1 MESTKKLTVYQG
13 PKYIILDKKYSKKI
27 KKFNK
32 NKNCII
38 SCGGADKKN
47 FLYKITKILINYK
60 FNKIFVIIGKGV
72 KKNDKVLK
80 LKDKKFKLVKNSE
93 NLKKYFD
100 KAQLAIVSGG
110 TVMFEAIASG
120 IFTLVIKNYDHQKYA
135 INFFKN
141 KNNITYLGSL
151 KSIENSQLFK
161 KNIINFLSKKHI
173 LNKNFFKNTRLIDGN
188 GLQRTK
194 KNFMSIYNKTQKKFK
209 IICVLEA
216 RMNSSR
222 LPGKVLKKLYNTSIL
237 EILINRLKNVNLVD
251 KIVVSTSRNSM
262 DSKIIKFCKNKK
274 IDFFRGSEENVLER
288 TFRTAIKY
296 KPRMIIRLTC
306 DNPFLDPEMLNYMIV
321 FFLNRYKKI
330 DYLCNNGLGNF
341 QKRSVPFGLD
351 IQIYKMSSFRK
362 LYNLVMNTKNNNEYL
377 EHPPL
382 FFYTKGEKKFRN
394 SNIKLPSKFLISKK
408 IRVTVD
414 TLADF
419 KLAKKIFNYFKKKNK
434 IFFTTK
440 DLGLFFKK
448 KINQKI

>member
-1 MESTKKLTVYQG
+1 M
-13 PKYIILDKKYSKKI
+13 
-27 KKFNK
+27 
-32 NKNCII
+32 
-38 SCGGADKKN
+38 
-47 FLYKITKILINYK
+47 
-60 FNKIFVIIGKGV
+60 
-72 KKNDKVLK
+72 
-80 LKDKKFKLVKNSE
+80 
-93 NLKKYFD
+93 
-100 KAQLAIVSGG
+100 
-110 TVMFEAIASG
+110 
-120 IFTLVIKNYDHQKYA
+120 
-135 INFFKN
+135 
-141 KNNITYLGSL
+141 
-151 KSIENSQLFK
+151 
-161 KNIINFLSKKHI
+161 
-173 LNKNFFKNTRLIDGN
+173 
-188 GLQRTK
+188 
-194 KNFMSIYNKTQKKFK
+194 
-209 IICVLEA
+209 
-216 RMNSSR
+216 
-222 LPGKVLKKLYNTSIL
+222 
-237 EILINRLKNVNLVD
+237 VD

-262 DSKIIKFCKNKK
+262 DRKIIKFCKNKK

-382 FFYTKGEKKFRN
+382 FFYTKGRKKFRN

-448 KINQKI
+448 KIDQKI